1 MAVTDRNIVITPN
14 RTAVGSIQPKIVFTG
29 ADSNI
34 GDSAAITLTANA
46 ENSGTLS
53 FSGTAGQLFSIT
65 NDLSGTI
72 FSVNDVSG
80 IPSLSI
86 NDQGIIQLAEF
97 NGRVIIGD
105 SIGSDDS
112 ASTLQVSGALTAD
125 SASFSK
131 TTITNSGT
139 IGTLSSNVA
148 ANAYLKITDGTNTL
162 GFDGNEITQ
171 ATSGNPGA
179 LHFAANQ
186 FIFRPGNS
194 GSDNVLKANANSQTE
209 LYYNRVKKLETTAY
223 GTTITGTVNAD
234 SATIGGNLELVS
246 TDSGASAGPTLSLYR
261 NSASPATN
269 DDIGQIQFFAE
280 NNADEKVEYARIEVT
295 NSGVTDGGEYG
306 QMDFMVLH
314 NGGETIP
321 LRLSFN
327 LVQFYR
333 DLYVGVGYKIQ
344 FEGDAYNNFETSLNV
359 VAPTQ
364 DNTIL
369 LPNASGTVLT
379 TGNADTPTTTT
390 SAGDADFILV
400 DDGGTMKKITP
411 ANLGIGGGGIDSA
424 ATIQL
429 IDSDYV
435 QARSTGTRGTLNN
448 VSSRLFTGDNTTTA
462 FELLNTP
469 ADSDDVFVFVNGV
482 LQHTNSYS
490 ISGNTVTLDTAPD
503 LGSSIDIRSHLIKS
517 ESVSL
522 RDYKKYVY
530 TLGSTVDS
538 VSGADSAGAT
548 LTYDAG
554 LVDVY
559 VNGAR
564 LVTDKDYTAG
574 NGSQVVFDSAL
585 GAGNIVEVV
594 SHSRASVFTPEI
606 TSADVSLSTTDSGQN
621 IDSFA
626 KASFRTFKF
635 TAQISHGASNSFH
648 SEEVLLVHNG
658 TNVAMTTFG
667 QVLLDSNL
675 GSFDAFIS
683 GANVQIKFSPTKTN
697 TTVKLRGVRT
707 PV

>member
-14 RTAVGSIQPKIVFTG
+14 RTAVGKVQPKIVFTG
-29 ADSNI
+29 ADSSI
-34 GDSAAITLTANA
+34 GDSSAITLFANP

-65 NDLSGTI
+65 NDLTGTI
-72 FSVNDVSG
+72 FSVNDISG
-80 IPSLSI
+80 MPSLSI
-86 NDQGIIQLAEF
+86 NDQGVIQLAEF

-105 SIGSDDS
+105 SVGSDDS

-131 TTITNSGT
+131 TTITSSGT
-139 IGTLSSNVA
+139 IGTISSSVA

-171 ATSGNPGA
+171 ATSGAPGP
-179 LHFAANQ
+179 LGIGTSQ
-186 FIFRPGNS
+186 LVIRPGNS
-194 GSDNVLKANANSQTE
+194 SSAFVANFNATGATE
-209 LYYNRVKKLETTAY
+209 LYHNQIKKFETTSKGIDVSGRVSIPDGSQTQNNLVIGNDSDFFIYHSGQTVIANKNSSGPIKIQAKFGEQSIVANQDGAVELHFN
-223 GTTITGTVNAD
+223 GTEKFET
-234 SATIGGNLELVS
+234 
-246 TDSGASAGPTLSLYR
+246 TDSGVNITGAIRVNNAPLTSGTD
-261 NSASPATN
+261 SASIIA
-269 DDIGQIQFFAE
+269 
-280 NNADEKVEYARIEVT
+280 
-295 NSGVTDGGEYG
+295 
-306 QMDFMVLH
+306 
-314 NGGETIP
+314 
-321 LRLSFN
+321 
-327 LVQFYR
+327 
-333 DLYVGVGYKIQ
+333 
-344 FEGDAYNNFETSLNV
+344 
-359 VAPTQ
+359 
-364 DNTIL
+364 
-369 LPNASGTVLT
+369 
-379 TGNADTPTTTT
+379 
-390 SAGDADFILV
+390 
-400 DDGGTMKKITP
+400 
-411 ANLGIGGGGIDSA
+411 
-424 ATIQL
+424 L

-435 QARSTGTRGTLNN
+435 QLRTAGTRGTLNN
-448 VSSRLFTGDNTTTA
+448 VNSRSFTGDNSTTA
-462 FELLNTP
+462 FELQVTP

-490 ISGNTVTLDTAPD
+490 ISGNTITLDTAPD
-503 LGSSIDIRSHLIKS
+503 SSSTIDIRSHLIKS
-517 ESVSL
+517 ENVSL
-522 RDYKKYVY
+522 RDHKRYIY

-559 VNGAR
+559 VNGVR

-594 SHSRASVFTPEI
+594 SHSRSTVFTPEI

-626 KASFRTFKF
+626 KDSFRTYKF
-635 TAQISHGASNSFH
+635 TAQISHAASSSFH

-683 GANVQIKFSPTKTN
+683 GSNVQVKFSPTKTN

>member
-14 RTAVGSIQPKIVFTG
+14 RTAVGSVQPKIVFTG

-34 GDSAAITLTANA
+34 GDSSAITLFANP

-65 NDLSGTI
+65 NSLTGTI

-86 NDQGIIQLAEF
+86 NDQGVIQLAEF

-105 SIGSDDS
+105 SVGSDDS
-112 ASTLQVSGALTAD
+112 VSSLQISGAVT
-125 SASFSK
+125 
-131 TTITNSGT
+131 
-139 IGTLSSNVA
+139 
-148 ANAYLKITDGTNTL
+148 
-162 GFDGNEITQ
+162 
-171 ATSGNPGA
+171 
-179 LHFAANQ
+179 
-186 FIFRPGNS
+186 
-194 GSDNVLKANANSQTE
+194 
-209 LYYNRVKKLETTAY
+209 
-223 GTTITGTVNAD
+223 AD
-234 SATIGGNLELVS
+234 SATINGDVTFDSAGAILFDKSDQSLKFGNNYKAKFGASAGLQIEHTGSFGFITTNFVQVKNAGGVVAAQFFPGNSSRLHFNNTTRIET
-246 TDSGASAGPTLSLYR
+246 TDSGATVNGNLRINNSPFPASVIATGTIDSARLPVGTFTTGGTD
-261 NSASPATN
+261 SATVIALIDSSYVQSRVATGSINNIKN
-269 DDIGQIQFFAE
+269 DAF
-280 NNADEKVEYARIEVT
+280 
-295 NSGVTDGGEYG
+295 
-306 QMDFMVLH
+306 
-314 NGGETIP
+314 
-321 LRLSFN
+321 
-327 LVQFYR
+327 
-333 DLYVGVGYKIQ
+333 
-344 FEGDAYNNFETSLNV
+344 
-359 VAPTQ
+359 
-364 DNTIL
+364 
-369 LPNASGTVLT
+369 
-379 TGNADTPTTTT
+379 TGNA
-390 SAGDADFILV
+390 S
-400 DDGGTMKKITP
+400 
-411 ANLGIGGGGIDSA
+411 
-424 ATIQL
+424 
-429 IDSDYV
+429 
-435 QARSTGTRGTLNN
+435 
-448 VSSRLFTGDNTTTA
+448 TTA
-462 FELLNTP
+462 FGLSVTP
-469 ADSDDVFVFVNGV
+469 ADSDDVLVFVNGV

-490 ISGNTVTLDTAPD
+490 VSGNTVTLASAPD
-503 LGSSIDIRSHLIKS
+503 SSSTIDIRSHLIKS
-517 ESVSL
+517 ENVSL

-594 SHSRASVFTPEI
+594 SHSRATVFTPEL

-626 KASFRTFKF
+626 KASFRTYKF
-635 TAQISHGASNSFH
+635 TAQISHAASSSFH

-683 GANVQIKFSPTKTN
+683 GANVQVKFSPTKTN